1 MDEREALARQ
11 RFFMLQALRLGGAI
25 MAMIGAIIISGQFVD
40 MPALGYVL
48 LVLGAVEFFVLPN
61 MVARKWRSPD
71 K

>member
-1 MDEREALARQ
+1 MDDRDALASQ
-11 RFFMLQALRLGGAI
+11 RFFMLQALRLGGAV
-25 MAMIGAIIISGQFVD
+25 MAMIGAVIISGRFVD